1 MSVINPV
8 HLYLINGRREGGLT
22 PYDRGFAYG
31 DGVFRTLPVYGGRA
45 HCWQRHYRRLQSDC
59 NVLGIVCPAEE
70 VLHDD
75 ILRLLEPGE
84 DAVIKITV
92 TRGESAR
99 GYAVPPLAQPTRV
112 VSKAP
117 LPFYPE
123 SNFSE
128 GVALHLCEMRLAR
141 QPRLAGVK
149 HLNRLENVLARME
162 WVDAQLADG
171 LMLDEGGEVIEGTM
185 SNLFVRQGNVLVT
198 PDLSRCG
205 VAGVTRERIL
215 ELAPQLGYSV
225 ETRHLRLPELMDADE
240 VIICNS
246 LYGAWQVRRLVS
258 HAWPLG
264 ILAARLREKLREDDA
279 AII

>member
-1 MSVINPV
+1 MIHPP
-8 HLYLINGRREGGLT
+8 HIYLVNGRRDGGLT

-31 DGVFRTLPVYGGRA
+31 DGVFRTLPVYEGIA
-45 HCWQRHYRRLQSDC
+45 HCWQRHYQRLQSDC
-59 NVLGIVCPAEE
+59 NALGIVCPAEE
-70 VLHDD
+70 ILHDD
-75 ILRLLEPGE
+75 VGRLLESGD
-84 DAVIKITV
+84 DAVIKMTI

-112 VSKAP
+112 VSKAL
-117 LPFYPE
+117 LPHYPE
-123 SNFSE
+123 SHFSE

-141 QPRLAGVK
+141 QPRLAGIK

-185 SNLFVRQGNVLVT
+185 SNLFVRMGNSIIT

-205 VAGVTRERIL
+205 VAGVTRDRIL
-215 ELAPQLGYSV
+215 ELAPQLGYIP
-225 ETRHLRLPELMDADE
+225 EIRHLRLPELMDADE

-258 HAWPLG
+258 RIWPLG
-264 ILAARLREKLREDDA
+264 ILAARLREKLRENDA
-279 AII
+279 AVV